1 MIIILNICKI
11 LNFFLKKN
19 NFYNRKLTNLKN
31 KIKKISLRFRIYKN
45 LKKKYKLKNL
55 TIPIFYSVALI
66 SVNGQVV

>member
-45 LKKKYKLKNL
+45 LKKKIQTKKFNNTNIL
-55 TIPIFYSVALI
+55 
-66 SVNGQVV
+66 